1 MALTLDANSPTPPF
15 EQLRVQ
21 LIAQITGGTLIA
33 GTRLPTVRG
42 LADELNI
49 APNTVLRAYRELE
62 ADGFLESRGRN
73 GTFIKAQ
80 GDAAEQQAQLAARAY
95 ADRVQQLG
103 LTPDAA
109 LALVAA
115 ALKS

>member
-1 MALTLDANSPTPPF
+1 MALSLDPKSSVAPF

-21 LIAQITGGTLIA
+21 LISQITAGTLLA
-33 GTRLPTVRG
+33 GTKLPTVRG
-42 LADELNI
+42 LAEELSI

-73 GTFIKAQ
+73 GTFVNAQ
-80 GDAAEQQAQLAARAY
+80 TDAAEQQAGLAARAY

-103 LTPDAA
+103 ISADAA
-109 LALVAA
+109 LALVKT
-115 ALKS
+115 ALQS